1 MSSKLVIMITHGPE
15 DPERATIPF
24 ALAVAAQA
32 SGVEILLGFQLNGV
46 LLLQKGKAEGVT
58 FPGFAPLKDLL
69 DTYRDSGGQLFAC
82 RPCLQARNIITEDL
96 IEGVTVVNAPT
107 FINEFL
113 EAKNVLMY

>member
-1 MSSKLVIMITHGPE
+1 MANKLVIMVTYGPE

-32 SGVEILLGFQLNGV
+32 SGVETLLGFQVNGV

-58 FPGFAPLKDLL
+58 FSGFAPLKELL
-69 DTYRDSGGQLFAC
+69 DTYRDSGGQLIAC
-82 RPCLQARNIITEDL
+82 IPCVKARNIATEDI
-96 IEGVTVVNAPT
+96 IEGVTLVNAAT
-107 FINEFL
+107 FVNEFL